1 MKTFGKI
8 LFITTLL
15 LIVGYSQ
22 EPTIFPLNIET
33 LEERHG
39 IIYSK
44 DLDKPYSGPVF
55 SLHKNGKID
64 REGSYLNGL
73 KHGLWIGYWSNG
85 NKQFEGNYIDGKE
98 HGLITNW
105 YETGGSKFQEFF
117 YDSSKISI
125 DYIFY
130 YENGNKNVEGTFIK
144 KIGSDPYIT
153 DYWIFVDI
161 GKRIIYNLDG
171 SIKLIEDCDKGECE
185 EEESSDE
192 DIW

>member
-130 YENGNKNVEGTFIK
+130 
-144 KIGSDPYIT
+144 
-153 DYWIFVDI
+153 
-161 GKRIIYNLDG
+161 
-171 SIKLIEDCDKGECE
+171 
-185 EEESSDE
+185 
-192 DIW
+192 